1 VASPVPHFGSGRRAV
16 HRVVVCYGAF
26 LILYMATAPRELP
39 DGLMGMKFQQPK
51 RMSIFNLAV
60 GFRIQITAF

>member
-1 VASPVPHFGSGRRAV
+1 MVLFSFFTPTLS
-16 HRVVVCYGAF
+16 
-26 LILYMATAPRELP
+26 MATAPRELP

-51 RMSIFNLAV
+51 RMSILNLAE